1 MVTSTN
7 EVQLNV
13 EDKSQ
18 PTTNVTHPVLVRQ
31 IYSLQLPRMI
41 LGLLMQVH
49 PIILETLV
57 SYNPFVHLQQS
68 IISTVNGS
76 ISPIIGEGSVIL
88 SKIRTL
94 NSVLFLT
101 SLEYNLLSVSQITS
115 PLACTTITF

>member
-13 EDKSQ
+13 ENKSQ
-18 PTTNVTHPVLVRQ
+18 PTANVTHPVLVRQ

-41 LGLLMQVH
+41 LGLLILVH

-76 ISPIIGEGSVIL
+76 L
-88 SKIRTL
+88 SYYWRRICHL
-94 NSVLFLT
+94 V
-101 SLEYNLLSVSQITS
+101 
-115 PLACTTITF
+115 